1 MIKDN
6 RTYKIA
12 VVEDNLGDFI
22 LLQDYLEETVIAP
35 TIYHFNC
42 YKDFYKFY
50 ETDSNFNEVDIV
62 LLDLSLPDK
71 NGEVLVK
78 DVLKITPNIPVV
90 ALTGFSDICF
100 AVRTL
105 SLGVFDYLLKD
116 DLTTTMLYKSIIYNI
131 ERNKNLVQL
140 KESEHRY
147 SDLFQLSP
155 QPMFVYN
162 KENLFILDVNK
173 AAINH
178 YGYSKEEF
186 LQLTIE
192 NITSIECINEL
203 KIKTEDDTI
212 KNQVLCKHKK
222 KNGEIITVD
231 VRSNE
236 INFKN
241 QKAIVILANDITENL
256 KHIEAVEFQNQVLK
270 EIAWTQSHVVR
281 SPLARLMGLVEIL
294 SNENNSESEK
304 KEMLGYLS
312 KSAQELD
319 GIITDIINKSKLV
332 ES

>member
-1 MIKDN
+1 MIRDHRN
-6 RTYKIA
+6 YKIA

-22 LLQDYLEETVIAP
+22 LLQDYLEETIITP

-42 YKDFYKFY
+42 YKDFHKFQ
-50 ETDSNFNEVDIV
+50 ENDSKFNEVDIV

-71 NGEVLVK
+71 NGEVLVT

-100 AVRTL
+100 AVKTL

-131 ERNKNLVQL
+131 ERNKNLVKL

-155 QPMFVYN
+155 QPMFVYD
-162 KENLFILDVNK
+162 KENLQILDVNR
-173 AAINH
+173 AAIKH
-178 YGYSKEEF
+178 YGYTYEEF

-192 NITSIECINEL
+192 NITSLDCINDL
-203 KIKTEDDTI
+203 KIKTEDATVE
-212 KNQVLCKHKK
+212 NQVLCKHKK
-222 KNGEIITVD
+222 RNDEIITVD

-236 INFKN
+236 IRFKN
-241 QKAIVILANDITENL
+241 TDAIVIVANDITDNL
-256 KHIEAVEFQNQVLK
+256 KHIEAVELQNQKLK
-270 EIAWTQSHVVR
+270 EIAWMQSHIVR

-294 SNENNSESEK
+294 ENENNTAAEK
-304 KEMLGYLS
+304 KEILNYLS
-312 KSAQELD
+312 KSAHDLD
-319 GIITDIINKSKLV
+319 DIISDIVNKSKLV
-332 ES
+332 VP

>member
-1 MIKDN
+1 MIRDN
-6 RTYKIA
+6 KTYKIA
-12 VVEDNLGDFI
+12 VVEDNIGDFI
-22 LLQDYLEETVIAP
+22 LLQDYLEKSINAP
-35 TIYHFNC
+35 LVYLFKC
-42 YKDFYKFY
+42 YKDFYNFY
-50 ETDSNFNEVDIV
+50 KTDSNFNEFDII

-71 NGEVLVK
+71 KGEELIK

-90 ALTGFSDICF
+90 ALTGFSDISF

-131 ERNKNLVQL
+131 ERNKNIAQL

-155 QPMFVYN
+155 QPMFVYD
-162 KENLFILDVNK
+162 KENLGILDVNK
-173 AAINH
+173 AAIDH
-178 YGYSKEEF
+178 YGYSKDEF

-192 NITSIECINEL
+192 NITSLECINEL
-203 KIKTEDDTI
+203 KNKTEDKTI
-212 KNQVLCKHKK
+212 ENQVLCKHKK

-256 KHIEAVEFQNQVLK
+256 KHIEAVEFQNQILK

-294 SNENNSESEK
+294 SNEDNSESEK

-319 GIITDIINKSKLV
+319 DIITDIINKSKLV